1 MTWPRSRHSRLAS
14 AVLLA
19 LALAV
24 VLGTPSIQWPYQV
37 VSFVSEG
44 ASPRPRFQVQARCML
59 CISAVPRASAA
70 STTSSDA
77 GSAFRASSS
86 PLVATAGSVKPEFP
100 QQVTYTLT
108 AESTAGDIVEAYV
121 FYRPLAA
128 AITQRAR
135 VEVTPGRRVELRHS
149 VDMTR
154 NYLPP
159 GLDIRYYWSLTD
171 SAGNRLDTE
180 PQVFRYQDERFPWRT
195 RQGGQVTVLFY
206 AGNDD
211 FAQDLLDTALRT
223 IDKLG
228 RSFGVKGSEPIHI
241 VVYGS
246 NRDFSTSLPPN
257 SAEWIGGQAH
267 PELGLIVTGIQPGSG
282 AAREIR
288 RVIPHEIS
296 HLVLHQATENPYGG
310 PAHWLDEGLATYNQ
324 EVVDTS
330 LEPLLDKAVKDG
342 ALVPVRALNSN
353 FPLDP
358 NEARLSYAESLSLVE
373 YLIATYGE
381 AKLGE
386 LLTSFRNELSYD
398 EALTATLGIDTDQL
412 DQQWKASLGYK
423 GDRPRA
429 SRAGSDAPSS
439 AAPLGRV
446 GLPVAAL
453 GLIVTGGLVF
463 RRRTWSVKRGA

>member
-1 MTWPRSRHSRLAS
+1 MRPGRPAPRQRPLTALL
-14 AVLLA
+14 VLLA
-19 LALAV
+19 LAALALLAGGV
-24 VLGTPSIQWPYQV
+24 PTSAAARGGGTVAAAP
-37 VSFVSEG
+37 
-44 ASPRPRFQVQARCML
+44 A
-59 CISAVPRASAA
+59 RASGALTARDAA
-70 STTSSDA
+70 A
-77 GSAFRASSS
+77 R
-86 PLVATAGSVKPEFP
+86 PEFP
-100 QQVTYTLT
+100 QRVTYTLT

-128 AITQRAR
+128 AVTQRAR

-171 SAGNRLDTE
+171 AAGNRLDTE

-195 RQGGQVTVLFY
+195 RQGGQVTVFFY

-211 FAQDLLDTALRT
+211 FGQDLLDTALRT

-228 RSFGVKGSEPIHI
+228 RSFGVQGGEPIHI

-246 NRDFSTSLPPN
+246 TRDFQTSLPPN
-257 SAEWIGGQAH
+257 SVEWVGGQAH

-296 HLVLHQATENPYGG
+296 HLVLHQATKNPYGE

-324 EVVDTS
+324 ETADTS
-330 LEPLLDKAVKDG
+330 LEPLLNKAVRDG

-358 NEARLSYAESLSLVE
+358 DEARLSYAESVSLVE

-398 EALTATLGIDTDQL
+398 EALQATLGLDTDQL
-412 DQQWKASLGYK
+412 DKQWKASLGYK
-423 GDRPRA
+423 GDRAGA
-429 SRAGSDAPSS
+429 SRDSSDSPSG
-439 AAPLGRV
+439 ATPLGHL
-446 GLPVAAL
+446 GLPIAAL

-463 RRRTWSVKRGA
+463 RRRAWNVRA